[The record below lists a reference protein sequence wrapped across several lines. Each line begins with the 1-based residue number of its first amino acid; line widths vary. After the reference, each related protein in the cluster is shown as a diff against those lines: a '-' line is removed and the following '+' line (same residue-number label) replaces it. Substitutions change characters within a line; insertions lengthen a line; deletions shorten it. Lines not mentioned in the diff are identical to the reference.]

1 MLPSYY
7 VVIVL
12 CESDIEVLSSFP
24 FAVLLCGKTRTAF
37 EII

>member
-12 CESDIEVLSSFP
+12 CESDIEVLFFFP
-24 FAVLLCGKTRTAF
+24 FAAFLCGKTRTAF